1 MPSNRFNDVFHAV
14 VNVSPPRRDSHALLM
29 HTSAYLCNIRARLGA
44 RTRTRGAH
52 TNIRAYTSAIEAR
65 RAKLGSLEALSVFC
79 QRILSGHLHARYV
92 HHAPAPRR
100 FYLTGEP
107 PTCVID
113 LHSHRS
119 DTQVGFLS
127 VYNLVSSPVAGIA
140 ARASTRQLGHDQVQP
155 CMRVVVS
162 G

>member
-1 MPSNRFNDVFHAV
+1 MFPSMPSNRFNDVFHAV

-44 RTRTRGAH
+44 H
-52 TNIRAYTSAIEAR
+52 TNAWRTHGRVNTSTVEAR

-107 PTCVID
+107 PMCVID

-140 ARASTRQLGHDQVQP
+140 ARASTRHLGHDQV
-155 CMRVVVS
+155 
-162 G
+162 